1 MRTACAVAVVLLASS
16 ALGGTITS
24 LNPSSIKVASGEY
37 FMQINGSGLS
47 GTVAFDGGAGHFEL
61 DANATAAGHVIVW
74 VPLEI
79 VNDPGTYTVTVGDSN
94 SASFTVVKPG
104 KPPLRLHLPE
114 ILLKLA
120 KSRLW
125 TSIDY
130 EVTTTGGDESSTI
143 IQCEPKSGSDFPFG
157 QSRITCVARDDSGGR
172 DEGTIDVNVWDGTAP
187 EIKLPKSFEVPSE
200 KDEGAYVKFE
210 ASAFDE
216 VDGEL
221 RVTCLPESGSFFR
234 NGRTSVGCEAI
245 DQSLNP
251 VYGSFDVFVQPRDIG
266 KLQLRVPDK
275 VVEAATSEWG
285 AEVSFEVIA
294 YGSAD
299 PDPVVECTPAS
310 GSYFRMGTT
319 KVYCT
324 AWDDFDQR
332 AEGGFTVEVVEKLPL
347 RMPDV
352 TAEAMSPS
360 GTEVTW
366 EPLAEEWSST
376 ITCTPGPGS
385 LFAFGVT
392 TVECESTD
400 DHGRRAGGTFKVN
413 VADTIAPHIS
423 RVHANAGAVDGDV
436 VPVSVA
442 VEAIDAADA
451 MPRCSI
457 ATLTADGGGAFDWR
471 IKSELEVEVRA
482 DTNRAFRIQVSC
494 IDASGNRS
502 TGSVAVSLP
511 GTIRRRPI
519 AN

>member
-1 MRTACAVAVVLLASS
+1 MRTACVVAVFLLASS

-24 LNPSSIKVASGEY
+24 LNPSSIRVGSGEY

-47 GTVAFDGGAGHFEL
+47 GTVVFDGGAGHFEL
-61 DANATAAGHVIVW
+61 YVNATAAGHVIVW

-94 SASFTVVKPG
+94 SASFTVVKSG

-130 EVTTTGGDESSTI
+130 EVTVTGGDESSTI

-157 QSRITCVARDDSGGR
+157 QSRIRCLASDDSGGR
-172 DEGTIDVNVWDGTAP
+172 DEGSIDVHVWDGTAP

-200 KDEGAYVKFE
+200 KDEGAYAKFE

-234 NGRTSVGCEAI
+234 NGRTSVHCEAV
-245 DQSLNP
+245 DVSLNP

-266 KLQLRVPDK
+266 RLELKVPDK
-275 VVEAATSEWG
+275 VVEAASSEWG

-310 GSYFRMGTT
+310 GSYFSMGTT
-319 KVYCT
+319 KVYCL

-332 AEGGFTVEVVEKLPL
+332 AEGGFVVEVVEKLPL

-352 TAEAMSPS
+352 TAEATSPS

-366 EPLAEEWSST
+366 EAVAEEWSST
-376 ITCTPGPGS
+376 IACTPGPGS
-385 LFAFGVT
+385 LFALGVT

-400 DHGRRAGGTFKVN
+400 DHGRRAGGTFEVN
-413 VADTIAPHIS
+413 VTDTIAPHID
-423 RVHANAGAVDGDV
+423 RVRANVGARDGDM
-436 VPVSVA
+436 VPVRVV

-457 ATLTADGGGAFDWR
+457 ATLTAAGGGTFDWR
-471 IKSELEVEVRA
+471 VKSDLEVEVRA
-482 DTNRAFRIQVSC
+482 SANRAFLIQVGC
-494 IDASGNRS
+494 VDGSGNRS
-502 TGSVAVSLP
+502 TDSVEVSLP
-511 GTIRRRPI
+511 GTVRRGPI